1 MLKVTSLNENLSDSR
16 KKEKK
21 ISKKISSH
29 ISFSHSATQ
38 SVSFQTNEQE
48 SNYLSSIDNQQL
60 ISKKNLS
67 NKDCLNKQ
75 KMGQKSSKFPYH
87 LRNNFEEEPYTKVN
101 GLVASQS
108 LFNYDDFEN
117 INKTTCSNE
126 QRFDK
131 KIQKDDTKTNLKYS
145 KSFSNSFRPYLSEN
159 SQYDLLN
166 VTLANNAIRN
176 SASETFKNETSNVK
190 LKNQS
195 TENAN
200 YFSSENNSISVFTE
214 QFSKSIDVEEETKN
228 NRQSICST
236 LSSIS
241 SINSGSVARNLS
253 FKEYLNSKVCLSFYL
268 ENFQKVFNK
277 IFHLFLRMKLIH
289 LTVLKHTM
297 KK

>member
-1 MLKVTSLNENLSDSR
+1 LLKVTSLNENLSDSR
-16 KKEKK
+16 KKGKK
-21 ISKKISSH
+21 LSKNISSN

-48 SNYLSSIDNQQL
+48 SNYLSSIDKL
-60 ISKKNLS
+60 ISKKNLW

-75 KMGQKSSKFPYH
+75 KMGQKSSKFTYH
-87 LRNNFEEEPYTKVN
+87 LRNNFEEEPSTKVN

-117 INKTTCSNE
+117 INKTICSNE

-131 KIQKDDTKTNLKYS
+131 KIQKDEAKTSLKYS
-145 KSFSNSFRPYLSEN
+145 KSFNNSFRPYLSEN
-159 SQYDLLN
+159 SRYDLLN
-166 VTLANNAIRN
+166 VTLANNAMRN

-214 QFSKSIDVEEETKN
+214 QFSKSIGVEEETKN

-241 SINSGSVARNLS
+241 SINTGSIAGNLS
-253 FKEYLNSKVCLSFYL
+253 FKEYLNSKVCIFIYL
-268 ENFQKVFNK
+268 E
-277 IFHLFLRMKLIH
+277 IFKKFLIKSFLRMKLIH
-289 LTVLKHTM
+289 LTILKRIIRKYVTIA
-297 KK
+297 